1 MNPVDLGTPLSKPEP
16 CCAPSYSLDGK
27 CYPST
32 YITIPE
38 GAKLEIPDSGEITFR
53 FRVCR
58 ETDDKKDG
66 TCRYEMD
73 LTQIVGVKADPGS
86 EEDDD
91 SAGER
96 ISKAFAGK
104 KKD

>member
-1 MNPVDLGTPLSKPEP
+1 MSEGP
-16 CCAPSYSLDGK
+16 CATQNSAPSEKY
-27 CYPST
+27 YPST

-53 FRVCR
+53 FKVCR

-91 SAGER
+91 DAGER
-96 ISKAFAGK
+96 IAKAFAGK